1 MRRGLPWLRDGNA
14 RMPYVDSDGVQVYYE
29 VNGAGPA
36 VLLVHGSGGHHAAWW
51 QQDAALSPSFTVITV
66 DLRGFG
72 NTRWEADHD
81 ARNFPGDIIAVLD
94 AVAAGGGPGKAVLAG
109 QSIGAAAALRAALLR
124 PDRAAGVILAHSLG
138 GLRDDELTT
147 LVKADRAVAE
157 KIPVL
162 DRLMTPEFRARRP
175 DMAFLFRQMGTFNTA
190 TMADLRNLNS
200 DGPTIAELQRAPF
213 PVLLLA
219 GEKDAVLSPATVRR
233 AGELLGPGAR
243 VELVP
248 DAPHSM
254 YWERP
259 DLFNDAVARFV
270 KEVAQAAGPVGA

>member
-1 MRRGLPWLRDGNA
+1 
-14 RMPYVDSDGVQVYYE
+14 MPYVDNDGARVYYE
-29 VNGAGPA
+29 THGSGPG
-36 VLLVHGSGGHHAAWW
+36 VLFVHGSGGHHAAWW
-51 QQDAALSPSFTVITV
+51 QQAAALLDDYTVITV

-72 NTRWEADHD
+72 NTRWTEEHD

-94 AVAAGGGPGKAVLAG
+94 AVAAGGGPSQAVLVG
-109 QSIGAAAALRAALLR
+109 QSIGAAAALKAALLR
-124 PDRAAGVILAHSLG
+124 PDRASGVVLAHSLG
-138 GLRDDELTT
+138 GLRHAELTD

-190 TMADLRNLNS
+190 KMQDLTNLNS
-200 DGPTIAELQRAPF
+200 DGPTVGELAAAPF
-213 PVLLLA
+213 PLLLLA

-233 AGELLGPGAR
+233 AGELLPNAR
-243 VELVP
+243 VEVVT

-259 DLFNDAVARFV
+259 DLFNDAIRRFL
-270 KEVAQAAGPVGA
+270 KEVATA